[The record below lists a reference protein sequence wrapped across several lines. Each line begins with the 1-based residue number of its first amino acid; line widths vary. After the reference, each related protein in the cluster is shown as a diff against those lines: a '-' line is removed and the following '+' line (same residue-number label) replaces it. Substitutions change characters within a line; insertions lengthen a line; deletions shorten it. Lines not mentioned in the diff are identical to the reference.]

1 VGDRSFPGLLGH
13 RKLLTRL
20 VCILPPKLIGYRIAP
35 SLRSRGSGG
44 PYRLSQPFLCKTWL
58 FLLSVAALSSFSSW
72 PIVMV
77 AHAPASSFP
86 CYSPLV
92 FTQQQ
97 SALYSD
103 PPILRP
109 SVPTES
115 LPVDEEPSRA

>member
-1 VGDRSFPGLLGH
+1 MS
-13 RKLLTRL
+13 
-20 VCILPPKLIGYRIAP
+20 
-35 SLRSRGSGG
+35 SG
-44 PYRLSQPFLCKTWL
+44 PYRLTQPFLCKTWL
-58 FLLSVAALSSFSSW
+58 FLLSVAALFPFSSW

-109 SVPTES
+109 YVPTES
-115 LPVDEEPSRA
+115 LLVDDEPSRA